1 MPKRPPR
8 QRHGRDRRTEMRPLR
23 SCPPRQGQATR
34 RKNKNVPFMRGAY
47 HANQA
52 SLSLGLDGD
61 ILSSRG
67 RIMNL
72 WTKLYAAKRR
82 AIDRALLASMEREIA
97 NEEKLR
103 ASPEWSKLQKA
114 HHRGQEMIDHP
125 EAAAEAICG
134 DVNRIKRAESERAR
148 IARAFGRPL

>member
-1 MPKRPPR
+1 
-8 QRHGRDRRTEMRPLR
+8 
-23 SCPPRQGQATR
+23 
-34 RKNKNVPFMRGAY
+34 
-47 HANQA
+47 
-52 SLSLGLDGD
+52 
-61 ILSSRG
+61 
-67 RIMNL
+67 MNL

-103 ASPEWSKLQKA
+103 ASPEWSKLQRPITA
-114 HHRGQEMIDHP
+114 AEMIDHP